1 VSVCLDAF
9 ALMAWLQNEPG
20 AEQVEDYLRQAQE
33 QGEQKCFV
41 SLINLGEVYYQLF
54 RKKGAARADNFW
66 DEALRGAIP
75 LTVVEVT
82 RKRVLESSRL
92 KANYPIAIADAF
104 AIQLAL
110 EIQVPLI
117 TGDPE
122 IEAPEKSERSLQ
134 VIWLPR
140 RTA

>member
-20 AEQVEDYLRQAQE
+20 ASQVESYLQQALAQS
-33 QGEQKCFV
+33 EQKCFV
-41 SLINLGEVYYQLF
+41 SLINLGEVYYQLY
-54 RKKGAARADNFW
+54 RKKGAGRADSFW
-66 DEALRGAIP
+66 DEVLRGVIP
-75 LTVVEVT
+75 LSVVEVT

-92 KANYPIAIADAF
+92 KARFPIAIADAF

-110 EIQVPLI
+110 EMQMPLI

-122 IEAPEKSERSLQ
+122 IEAPEKSESSLQ
-134 VIWLPR
+134 VIWLPKKA
-140 RTA
+140 T